1 MDHPSSSLESDIK
14 RPRFFVGARE
24 VSVMA
29 VDTNP
34 NLHLER
40 DTNQPQKIVGA
51 GDSNVQ
57 RL

>member
-1 MDHPSSSLESDIK
+1 MDHPSSSLESNIK
-14 RPRFFVGARE
+14 KRKFFLGARE

-34 NLHLER
+34 NLNLDG
-40 DTNQPQKIVGA
+40 DTNQPQNVGA